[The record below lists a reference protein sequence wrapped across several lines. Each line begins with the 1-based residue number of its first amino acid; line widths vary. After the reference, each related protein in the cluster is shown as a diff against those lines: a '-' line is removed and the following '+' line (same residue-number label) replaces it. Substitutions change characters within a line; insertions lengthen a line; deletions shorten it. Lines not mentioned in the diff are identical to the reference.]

1 MKYLIDIN
9 KIISNKQKTGLILLI
24 LLMFSSTALEL
35 ISLNVFFVILKYFSN
50 FESLSSYVYLD
61 YFLNILK
68 KIAPNYSMAVYLIS
82 IFFIVFLL
90 KTLIYIYFAYKHS
103 HYIAHCKKALS
114 ERLFVGYLNLP
125 KLYHLRSN
133 LSETIKNITVEVN
146 YFVSG
151 IENLLLA
158 LLEIIVLLGISF
170 YLITVDAKTVLIL
183 LTALVIFSIF
193 FYFLNIKPIIRMGK
207 ERVWANRGRIK
218 YIYEGLS
225 GNKAYAIT
233 NTKNFV
239 SGEFAKDN
247 NKLANI
253 ETSFSY
259 RKSLPKPLYE
269 VFVLLLLSIALI
281 YGLSLGQ
288 NLQDFIPKIGIFLMA
303 GYRLVPS
310 FSRIFSNLQT
320 VHFDMQSS
328 KKLRNDYDLFTFLEK
343 QSATETTKDF
353 TFKNS
358 IELKNVNFTYNKNKS
373 NSIKDLVF
381 KNINLKIDAGSKI
394 GIMGE
399 SGVGKSTLLDI
410 IMGLMPVTS
419 GSVLIDNEK
428 VETIG
433 KSWQK
438 NIGCVPQNV
447 FINDESIKK
456 NIAFGIDPKQIDD
469 EKIEQSIS
477 LSNIKDF
484 CNQLKFGINTL
495 IGQNGSRISGGQKQR
510 IGIARAIYHNP
521 NVLIFDEATTALDE
535 ITEKRIIDDI
545 FKNFKSKTI
554 IFVSHKKENLKYCE
568 RILKIENN
576 TIKE

>member
-1 MKYLIDIN
+1 
-9 KIISNKQKTGLILLI
+9 
-24 LLMFSSTALEL
+24 
-35 ISLNVFFVILKYFSN
+35 
-50 FESLSSYVYLD
+50 
-61 YFLNILK
+61 
-68 KIAPNYSMAVYLIS
+68 
-82 IFFIVFLL
+82 
-90 KTLIYIYFAYKHS
+90 
-103 HYIAHCKKALS
+103 
-114 ERLFVGYLNLP
+114 
-125 KLYHLRSN
+125 
-133 LSETIKNITVEVN
+133 
-146 YFVSG
+146 
-151 IENLLLA
+151 
-158 LLEIIVLLGISF
+158 
-170 YLITVDAKTVLIL
+170 
-183 LTALVIFSIF
+183 
-193 FYFLNIKPIIRMGK
+193 
-207 ERVWANRGRIK
+207 
-218 YIYEGLS
+218 
-225 GNKAYAIT
+225 
-233 NTKNFV
+233 
-239 SGEFAKDN
+239 
-247 NKLANI
+247 
-253 ETSFSY
+253 
-259 RKSLPKPLYE
+259 
-269 VFVLLLLSIALI
+269 
-281 YGLSLGQ
+281 
-288 NLQDFIPKIGIFLMA
+288 MA

-358 IELKNVNFTYNKNKS
+358 IELKNVNFTYSKNKS